1 MSRVNTKLYLKFHK
15 KNRSQCSSHT
25 QNDNCEVMDV
35 AISLIV
41 VIILQCVLI
50 SKASHCTPYIYTIL
64 CFTSVRLKAL
74 LKKPSFR
81 HEDDIEIL
89 SLDSS
94 VFSTTATIFSLACLF
109 NAWIEVF
116 NKFDSS
122 MFCLQVIS

>member
-15 KNRSQCSSHT
+15 KNSSQCSSHT

-64 CFTSVRLKAL
+64 SSYLSKAGMGEGHD
-74 LKKPSFR
+74 PG
-81 HEDDIEIL
+81 
-89 SLDSS
+89 
-94 VFSTTATIFSLACLF
+94 IFAM
-109 NAWIEVF
+109 E
-116 NKFDSS
+116 
-122 MFCLQVIS
+122 